1 MPFWMIKSCR
11 AQTTTKQMTSSPEWP
26 RKCVDLWNA
35 MIESVRVSSATIAP
49 DAAAVWAPY
58 KKQATT
64 VRTSAG
70 RFAPQTP
77 NDARASTGYGTPGLT
92 PA

>member
-64 VRTSAG
+64 ARTSAG
-70 RFAPQTP
+70 RFTPQTP
-77 NDARASTGYGTPGLT
+77 KDARASTGLGTPGLT